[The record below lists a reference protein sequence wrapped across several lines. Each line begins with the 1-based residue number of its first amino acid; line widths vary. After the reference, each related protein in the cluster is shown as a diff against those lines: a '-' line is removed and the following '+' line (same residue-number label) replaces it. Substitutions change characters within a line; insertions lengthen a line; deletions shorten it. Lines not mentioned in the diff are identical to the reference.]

1 MPAVQE
7 KEVRITKGYLV
18 LYFCYDIAN
27 EIALD
32 KLEKVLGKKP
42 VAEQLQLKRIAP
54 EYIQYRAPPVRLKLG
69 GRQVSLDTKKLK
81 FLVDVKLYD
90 FGTVTV
96 RYWLPLHTPLAQLK
110 HIGSELV
117 ENKGLEKDANSIVDR
132 LMADLKEYLVNPTTE
147 HESENYAVYY
157 IINFE
162 KKIEAVELLKKH
174 GNTIAAALCCE
185 ERLLSEQELQDSIK
199 TPLSYYPDDL
209 VIIDW
214 NAAFVYDPSFSYES
228 LDVIEYAVIELLEL
242 RTYDTL
248 LDTTLEHAYDDLAKH
263 EKHWLFDSHLH
274 RIMHNLSSTRL
285 EVTDVIEKVENSL
298 KLFGDLY
305 LVKVYAAAAARF
317 GLENWKH
324 SLKDKLDTVMSTY
337 GMLNDKLESRRMLFL
352 EAIIVALFIIDLI
365 FLYIFG

>member
-1 MPAVQE
+1 MQN
-7 KEVRITKGYLV
+7 KEVQITKGYLV
-18 LYFCYDIAN
+18 LCFCYDLAN

-69 GRQVSLDTKKLK
+69 GRTVSVNARKLR

-96 RYWLPLHTPLAQLK
+96 RYWLPLRTPVSRLK
-110 HIGSELV
+110 SFGSELV
-117 ENKGLEKDANSIVDR
+117 ENKELEQDAQKIVDR
-132 LMADLKEYLVNPTTE
+132 LMADLKEYVVNPTTE
-147 HESENYAVYY
+147 RKFESYAVYY
-157 IINFE
+157 IINFDR
-162 KKIEAVELLKKH
+162 KIEAAELLRKH
-174 GNTIAAALCCE
+174 GPDIAAALCCE
-185 ERLLSEQELQDSIK
+185 ERRLSEQELQDSIK
-199 TPLSYYPDDL
+199 SPLSYYPDDL

-214 NAAFVYDPSFSYES
+214 NAAFVFDPSFSYES

-242 RTYDTL
+242 RTYDAL
-248 LDTTLEHAYDDLAKH
+248 LDKTLDHAYDDLAKH
-263 EKHWLFDSHLH
+263 ERHWLFDAHLH

-285 EVTDVIEKVENSL
+285 EVVDVIDKVENSL

-317 GLENWKH
+317 GLENWKQ
-324 SLKDKLDTVMSTY
+324 SLKEKLDTVMSTY
-337 GMLNDKLESRRMLFL
+337 GMLSDKLESRRMLFL
-352 EAIIVALFIIDLI
+352 EAIIVALFIVDLI
-365 FLYIFG
+365 FLFMFG